1 MNWFLFS
8 FGAVK
13 IVSKK
18 IMDYSTLGALAY
30 WLMNDEAKERAGLI
44 HTNSF
49 TKILQKKFHIRAN
62 SSKKYLKSL
71 LDILS
76 EMLK

>member
-1 MNWFLFS
+1 LNWFPFFLF
-8 FGAVK
+8 AVER
-13 IVSKK
+13 VSKK
-18 IMDYSTLGALAY
+18 IIDHSTLGALAY
-30 WLMNDEAKERAGLI
+30 WLMDDKAKERAGLI

-49 TKILQKKFHIRAN
+49 TKILQKKFRIRAN
-62 SSKKYLKSL
+62 SSEKYSKSL